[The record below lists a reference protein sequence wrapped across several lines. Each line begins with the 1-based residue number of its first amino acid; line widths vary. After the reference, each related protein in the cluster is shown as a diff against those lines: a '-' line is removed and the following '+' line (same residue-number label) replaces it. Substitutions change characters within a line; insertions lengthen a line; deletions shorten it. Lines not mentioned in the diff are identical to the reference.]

1 MDREFHEQD
10 RRGKRRKAP
19 KPLQHK
25 QENPVVELTPAP
37 FQVGDLLNFL
47 SAIFFGIHM
56 LRTEHISRST
66 KKESFLAI
74 LGYESLGFHWREVR
88 WCPLFEPIIMVM
100 DMDRVMGLDCCISM
114 DTCTLYW
121 CIFQLGYAYG
131 LSSSHKICAL

>member
-74 LGYESLGFHWREVR
+74 LGYEVCVVALLSRVWVFIGGRLDGARYSNQSSWLWTWTELWDWIVAFPWIPALYTGAFFN
-88 WCPLFEPIIMVM
+88 WVM
-100 DMDRVMGLDCCISM
+100 LMD
-114 DTCTLYW
+114 
-121 CIFQLGYAYG
+121 
-131 LSSSHKICAL
+131 